1 MKKQE
6 IGLSSKDVD
15 EELEFITLANLV
27 TQEKFLDKT
36 IKLLGNIGSKVFSG
50 GAKSLIYE
58 TLVKMREEGK
68 PIDPQTVKIRLRKG
82 KVPDSV
88 CDVLF
93 DLTTSSELVPWTLI
107 EEYLKELKS
116 LATKRGRRQEAE
128 KYLMAIN
135 NGKDPVKAKE
145 ELDQGISE
153 IEAKTEKIKVGMN
166 ALESLSSPIKEK
178 LCSIEGGLFAPE
190 RYTLFGA
197 SDGEGK
203 TSLMVQLSF
212 NAITG
217 TPFLGVFPIPQPID
231 VLHISGEN
239 SRGDLNKKWEMAL
252 FELEKLKGNEA
263 RKYLENLQV
272 CYPSEVDIQLDKK
285 GGTSWLETQ
294 LKEYSPDLLILDS
307 LCQVLSSETS
317 LNDDITAR
325 RAGESLNRISRDFNC
340 MVIITTHLR
349 KPTETESKAL
359 SETKGGK
366 MYDSIP
372 GGISLLFHGSR
383 YFTNL
388 AVSKVAMY
396 RKDRIKFERAKWLEF
411 KFKIAESPPNLLIER
426 DRETLWC
433 KETVSG
439 ELSKLL
445 PKDIIWVLKDKC
457 KGRAVPTI
465 FIDVVMEALNCGKT
479 QAKEL
484 IKLAIDQGLIE
495 KGKEIKDKGLLLS
508 RLEDV
513 EKRGKGGAE
522 AKELALE

>member
-6 IGLSSKDVD
+6 INLTSKDTD
-15 EELEFITLANLV
+15 EELEFVTLANLV
-27 TQEKFLDKT
+27 TQGKFIDKAT
-36 IKLLGNIGSKVFSG
+36 KLLGNIGSKVFSG

-88 CDVLF
+88 CGVLF
-93 DLTTSSELVPWTLI
+93 DLTTESELVPWVLM
-107 EEYLKELKS
+107 EEYLKELKD
-116 LATKRGRRQEAE
+116 LAIKRGRRQEAE
-128 KYLMAIN
+128 RFFLALKD
-135 NGKDPVKAKE
+135 GKDP
-145 ELDQGISE
+145 
-153 IEAKTEKIKVGMN
+153 IEAKQELDKGIADIESKTEKVKIGMN
-166 ALESLSSPIKEK
+166 ALESLNTPIKEK
-178 LCSIEGGLFAPE
+178 ACPIGGGLFAPE

-197 SDGEGK
+197 ADGEGK
-203 TSLMVQLSF
+203 TALMVQLSF

-217 TPFLGVFPIPQPID
+217 TPFLGAFPIPQPIE

-239 SRGDLNKKWEMAL
+239 SRVDLNKKWEMQL
-252 FELEKLKGNEA
+252 TELEKLKGNEA

-272 CYPSEVDIQLDKK
+272 CYPSEIDIQLDKK

-294 LKEYSPDLLILDS
+294 LKEYSPKLLILDS

-325 RAGESLNRISRDFNC
+325 RAGESLNRISRDFDC

-359 SETKGGK
+359 SEIKGGK

-411 KFKIAESPPNLLIER
+411 RFKVAENPPNLLVER
-426 DRETLWC
+426 NRETLWC
-433 KETVSG
+433 KETVPG
-439 ELSKLL
+439 ELTKLL
-445 PKDIIWVLKDKC
+445 PKDIVWILRDKSGG
-457 KGRAVPTI
+457 KAVPTI
-465 FIDVVMEALNCGKT
+465 FVDVVMETLNCGKT

-495 KGKEIKDKGLLLS
+495 KGKEIKDKGLIIS
-508 RLEDV
+508 RP

-522 AKELALE
+522 TGELSLE

>member
-1 MKKQE
+1 MVKEK
-6 IGLSSKDVD
+6 INLTSKDTD
-15 EELEFITLANLV
+15 EELEFMTLANLV
-27 TQEKFLDKT
+27 LQEKFIDKT

-58 TLVKMREEGK
+58 TLAKMREEGE
-68 PIDPQTVKIRLRKG
+68 PIDPQTVKIRLRKE
-82 KVPDSV
+82 KIPVSV
-88 CDVLF
+88 FDLLF
-93 DLTTSSELVPWTLI
+93 DLTTQSEQIPWRIMEKYLVG
-107 EEYLKELKS
+107 LKD
-116 LATKRGRRQEAE
+116 LAIKRGLRQEAG
-128 KYLMAIN
+128 KYLLALN
-135 NGKDPVKAKE
+135 DGRDP
-145 ELDQGISE
+145 
-153 IEAKTEKIKVGMN
+153 IEAKQELDKGIADIESYTEKVKVGMN
-166 ALESLSSPIKEK
+166 ALESLNTPVKEK
-178 LCSIEGGLFAPE
+178 DCPIGGGLFAPE
-190 RYTLFGA
+190 RYTIFGA
-197 SDGEGK
+197 ADGEGK
-203 TSLMVQLSF
+203 TPLMVQLSF

-217 TPFLGVFPIPQPID
+217 TPFLGIFPIPQPIE

-239 SRGDLNKKWEMAL
+239 SRADLNKKWEMQL
-252 FELEKLKGNEA
+252 TELEKLKGNEV

-272 CYPSEVDIQLDKK
+272 CYPSEIDIQLDKK

-294 LKEYSPDLLILDS
+294 LKEYSPKLLILDS

-317 LNDDITAR
+317 LNDDVTAR
-325 RAGESLNRISRDFNC
+325 RAGETLNRISRDFNC

-366 MYDSIP
+366 IYDSIP

-411 KFKIAESPPNLLIER
+411 RFKIAENPPNLLVER

-433 KETVSG
+433 KETVPG
-439 ELSKLL
+439 ELTKLL
-445 PKDIIWVLKDKC
+445 PEDIVWVLRDKC
-457 KGRAVPTI
+457 NGRAVPSI
-465 FIDVVMEALNCGKT
+465 FVDVVMETLNCGKT

-495 KGKEIKDKGLLLS
+495 KGKGIKDKGLLLS
-508 RLEDV
+508 LS

-522 AKELALE
+522 AGELSLK